1 MNISSDNEKLTSAMQ
16 KIPTAL
22 NFLKNKIT
30 EHFVSAAHGESVEK
44 EFQQNQT
51 DVIEVIERTFSK
63 LKSIKERIDDCQRQ
77 AESSLEKAK
86 EAADIPVGFFRRT
99 TPALE
104 RLQTTSISLAQT
116 QLQAAET
123 QKLLFE
129 QQYVTAK
136 AIESLFKLSVGN
148 IAITRLVVNEI
159 KLRLQKAS
167 EQNISSEAREE
178 LKKLLQQLVQQLDQM
193 EQIEKLKARITSLE
207 SNQRLL
213 EEQNETIKN
222 HMSQI
227 INFMVVLNKE
237 AQTITWEERK

>member
-1 MNISSDNEKLTSAMQ
+1 MNISSNNEKFTSVAIQ
-16 KIPTAL
+16 KIPTGF

-30 EHFVSAAHGESVEK
+30 EYFNPAAHGESVEK
-44 EFQQNQT
+44 EFQQNQA
-51 DVIEVIERTFSK
+51 DVIEVIDSTFRR
-63 LKSIKERIDDCQRQ
+63 LKQIKDSINYCHTQ

-86 EAADIPVGFFRRT
+86 EAADIPVGFFCRT

-104 RLQTTSISLAQT
+104 RLQTASISLAKT
-116 QLQAAET
+116 QLQTTEA

-129 QQYVTAK
+129 QQLVTAK
-136 AIESLFKLSVGN
+136 AVESLFKLSVGN

-167 EQNISSEAREE
+167 EQNISSEAQEE

-222 HMSQI
+222 RTHQN
-227 INFMVVLNKE
+227 INFAIALSEK
-237 AQTITWEERK
+237 AQTITWE